1 MAKIKIQCV
10 ECGKELSYMD
20 NHDLRAAHWTV
31 LAWIVP
37 TGEARAV
44 CDECEYG
51 KPKGKKKDV

>member
-1 MAKIKIQCV
+1 M
-10 ECGKELSYMD
+10 E
-20 NHDLRAAHWTV
+20 NHDLRTAHWTV

-51 KPKGKKKDV
+51 KPKGKKKGI